1 MKLNKS
7 QYFKYKMTLLN
18 KDDLLLN
25 ISLSNSKKN
34 NFLIGKYD
42 FLIQYKKLSLILKN
56 SYMSYNQEIQLRID
70 PNIEFLDKSIN
81 INNIYLYF
89 LIEIAQIKNI
99 ISFAGNKINESIIY
113 ENKEK
118 IQNKLIYRNL
128 VNNYIY
134 NDNDNSIK
142 N

>member
-1 MKLNKS
+1 
-7 QYFKYKMTLLN
+7 
-18 KDDLLLN
+18 
-25 ISLSNSKKN
+25 
-34 NFLIGKYD
+34 
-42 FLIQYKKLSLILKN
+42 
-56 SYMSYNQEIQLRID
+56 MSYNQEIQLRID